1 MIFGALGALL
11 VGTGLIAVIGYNWD
25 DFGRGT
31 RLTFAFLPLL
41 LSQGFSAWMLARGSR
56 IPAWVRETAGL
67 LQVLAGGAAIA
78 IVSQIYHLG
87 GTWQDFLFWWI
98 LVSLPVL
105 WATRAH
111 AVVIFHLLASAV
123 WAGYQAAFTR
133 PWPDTPFL
141 FPLLLLALLP
151 YWPGWPPQWRISTT
165 LRWAV
170 TLASMVGFGACAVSA
185 ARSIAD
191 RAYYGN
197 INNEAMIWMWLA
209 TAAVFVLVPMRRDA
223 IAGGIGSKPQVLL
236 GTLWLTG
243 FGISMTFS
251 DVAETFVSGIDGA
264 LHTPWGWLL
273 AFLLIVLSAVAWKAQ
288 RIAVLA
294 LAAIAIL
301 PGLALPFMSLG
312 REASTALVLSWLCMF
327 YLAAL
332 GIILIALSLRGDR
345 GAPRLG
351 ATLLATLIIT
361 RMADSGFSLLT
372 KGMGFILVGIAFL
385 AFNLFLGRLVKH
397 TTSARA

>member
-1 MIFGALGALL
+1 M
-11 VGTGLIAVIGYNWD
+11 
-25 DFGRGT
+25 
-31 RLTFAFLPLL
+31 
-41 LSQGFSAWMLARGSR
+41 
-56 IPAWVRETAGL
+56 
-67 LQVLAGGAAIA
+67 
-78 IVSQIYHLG
+78 
-87 GTWQDFLFWWI
+87 
-98 LVSLPVL
+98 
-105 WATRAH
+105 RAH

-151 YWPGWPPQWRISTT
+151 YWPGWPPQWRMSMT

-170 TLASMVGFGACAVSA
+170 ALASMIGFGACAVSA
-185 ARSIAD
+185 ARPIAD
-191 RAYYGN
+191 KGYH
-197 INNEAMIWMWLA
+197 NNFNSEAMLWMWLA
-209 TAAVFVLVPMRRDA
+209 TAAIFVLAPLRRDA
-223 IAGGIGSKPQVLL
+223 VAGGIGSKPQVIL
-236 GTLWLTG
+236 GTLWLIG

-251 DVAETFVSGIDGA
+251 DVAEAYVTGIDGA
-264 LHTPWGWLL
+264 LHTPWGWLV
-273 AFLLIVLSAVAWKAQ
+273 AFLLIVFSFVALKAQ

-301 PGLALPFMSLG
+301 PALALPFMSLG
-312 REASTALVLSWLCMF
+312 GEASTALVLSWLCTF

-332 GIILIALSLRGDR
+332 GITLIALSLRGDR

-351 ATLLATLIIT
+351 ATLMAVLVIT